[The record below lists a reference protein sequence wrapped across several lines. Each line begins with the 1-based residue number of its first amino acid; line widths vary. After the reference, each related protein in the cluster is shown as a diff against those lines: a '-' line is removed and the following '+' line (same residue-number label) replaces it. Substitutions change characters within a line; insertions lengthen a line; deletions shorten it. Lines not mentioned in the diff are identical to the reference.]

1 MTDWIKTN
9 GQVIKLND
17 RKETIEKAT
26 ELGWKRVD
34 LTVNADK
41 GSGEFGSNEWHKSAI
56 LGMSEK
62 SEVHEYLTELKL
74 SIDKRGNLKK
84 VKAKAIDAI
93 SKR

>member
-1 MTDWIKTN
+1 MINWTKPNGLPIRTN
-9 GQVIKLND
+9 S
-17 RKETIEKAT
+17 RTETVEYA
-26 ELGWKRVD
+26 ESLGWKRVD
-34 LTVNADK
+34 LTVDADK
-41 GSGEFGSNEWHKSAI
+41 GSGQFGSFEWHKSAI